1 MKKIF
6 QTTLTPRPKRP
17 VLQFTPT
24 AWAKLLFLRD
34 AGDTEIGGFGITSA
48 GDLLLVEDIALVLQA
63 CTATHVKFDDSSVAD
78 FFDAQVDAGRQPQ
91 EFSRIWIHTHPGV
104 SAGPSQTD
112 EQTFERV
119 FGSTDWTVMFILA
132 RGGQSYGRLRYN
144 LGPGADVE
152 LPVEVDFGQSFT
164 GSNEKVW
171 QLEYEQFVRPETQSR
186 PTQHRLLPTNLT
198 GKTDDWYELWDEYA
212 GAFESNSETI
222 DDHHDDF

>member
-6 QTTLTPRPKRP
+6 QTNRTFQPKRP
-17 VLQFTPT
+17 TLRFTPT

-48 GDLLLVEDIALVLQA
+48 GDLLMVEDFALVLQA
-63 CTATHVKFDDSSVAD
+63 CTATHVDFEDSSVAD
-78 FFDAQVDAGRQPQ
+78 YFDAQVDAGRQPQ

-104 SAGPSQTD
+104 SAEPSQVD

-119 FGSTDWTVMFILA
+119 FGSTDWAVMFILA
-132 RGGQSYGRLRYN
+132 RGGQSFARLRYN
-144 LGPGADVE
+144 LGPGADFD
-152 LPVEVDFGQSFT
+152 LRVEVDFGQSFT

-171 QLEYEQFVRPETQSR
+171 QLEYEQFVRPKTLSP
-186 PTQHRLLPTNLT
+186 PTEHRLLPTT
-198 GKTDDWYELWDEYA
+198 RIGKTDDWYELWDEYV